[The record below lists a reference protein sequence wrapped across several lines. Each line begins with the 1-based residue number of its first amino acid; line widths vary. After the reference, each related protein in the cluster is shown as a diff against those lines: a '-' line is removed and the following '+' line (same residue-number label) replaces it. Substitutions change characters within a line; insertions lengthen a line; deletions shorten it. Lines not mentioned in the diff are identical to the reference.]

1 MNKVMHWWMIL
12 ACLVSFFSSITASQ
26 IFILPNNALNRLGQ
40 QKNCSCP
47 DIHLYYYQIS
57 NSTTTT
63 PGPWRV
69 LLDLDSTAKLCVYVE
84 WGHSVAT
91 FCVIDTEYFNLIQN
105 KIAVELFWC
114 KEKLPHIRTSNVAGG
129 Q

>member
-1 MNKVMHWWMIL
+1 MHWWVIL
-12 ACLVSFFSSITASQ
+12 ACLVSFFSSTTASQ
-26 IFILPNNALNRLGQ
+26 IFIVPNNALNRLGQ
-40 QKNCSCP
+40 QNP

-105 KIAVELFWC
+105 KIAVELF
-114 KEKLPHIRTSNVAGG
+114 
-129 Q
+129 

>member
-57 NSTTTT
+57 KTITTT
-63 PGPWRV
+63 PGPSEGTAGFGFNCKAVCICGVGAFSGHV
-69 LLDLDSTAKLCVYVE
+69 LC
-84 WGHSVAT
+84 H
-91 FCVIDTEYFNLIQN
+91 
-105 KIAVELFWC
+105 
-114 KEKLPHIRTSNVAGG
+114 
-129 Q
+129 